1 MIHVTRLNN
10 EDVIVNSDLIEM
22 IEMTPD
28 TVLTLTTGKKL
39 MVRESSDDVIERV
52 LQYRERVGIRI
63 AHPGMQPPR
72 PADRSSDLDDDD
84 KYEGGGGYGSL
95 SHAARHRE
103 PFISDSVLPGGN
115 GIHQ

>member
-10 EDVIVNSDLIEM
+10 EEVIVNSDLIEM

-39 MVRESSDDVIERV
+39 MVRESSGDVIERV

-63 AHPGMQPPR
+63 AHPGMHPPR
-72 PADRSSDLDDDD
+72 PVEHAGDED
-84 KYEGGGGYGSL
+84 YEGGGGYGSL
-95 SHAARHRE
+95 GQAPGHLEA
-103 PFISDSVLPGGN
+103 FVSDSVLPGGN

>member
-72 PADRSSDLDDDD
+72 PAEHLSDDE
-84 KYEGGGGYGSL
+84 YEGGGGYGSL
-95 SHAARHRE
+95 THAARHRE